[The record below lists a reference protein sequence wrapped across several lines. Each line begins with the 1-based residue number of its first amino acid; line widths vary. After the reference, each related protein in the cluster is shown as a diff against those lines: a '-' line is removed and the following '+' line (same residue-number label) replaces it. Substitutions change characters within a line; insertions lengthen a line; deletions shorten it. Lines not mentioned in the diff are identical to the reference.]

1 VLQRWFTSLS
11 LVLQE
16 VGSTDRD
23 EVSFSDVLTWMR
35 LCAHMHGE
43 QHGSPK

>member
-1 VLQRWFTSLS
+1 LCSANVLQRWFTILS

-23 EVSFSDVLTWMR
+23 EVSFSDVLTWMW
-35 LCAHMHGE
+35 LCAYGE
-43 QHGSPK
+43 